1 MAKQDTELMSTRQ
14 AAEKLGI
21 SLRSAQLWVERG
33 VLKAWKTPGGH
44 RRILRESVDAVL
56 ADRAKISGHRDGR
69 LSVLVVEDDP
79 PLRRLYELVM
89 SDWPDLDLRLAVD
102 GFDGLLQVG
111 ARMPDLLI
119 ADLSMPGMDGFEMI
133 RRLRAEPQ
141 LAEME
146 IVVVSALDPAEIER
160 NGSLPSHIEV
170 LTKPIPFDQLRRTV
184 DRLRDSEK
192 AYARTAAA
200 R

>member
-1 MAKQDTELMSTRQ
+1 MSTRQ
-14 AAEKLGI
+14 AAETLGV

-44 RRILRESVDAVL
+44 RRILRASVEAVL
-56 ADRAKISGHRDGR
+56 AERAAASRAADQR

-89 SDWPDLDLRLAVD
+89 GDWSDVELRLAVD
-102 GFDGLLQVG
+102 GFDGLMQVG
-111 ARMPDLLI
+111 ARKPDLLI

-133 RRLRAEPQ
+133 RRLNADPS
-141 LAEME
+141 LSSME

-160 NGSLPSHIEV
+160 NGSLPGHIEV
-170 LTKPIPFDQLRRTV
+170 LTKPIPFEQLKRTV
-184 DRLRDSEK
+184 ERLRSVGNSHASSEPT
-192 AYARTAAA
+192 R
-200 R
+200 

>member
-1 MAKQDTELMSTRQ
+1 MMSTRQ
-14 AAEKLGI
+14 AAETLGV

-44 RRILRESVDAVL
+44 RRILRASVEAVL
-56 ADRAKISGHRDGR
+56 AERAAASRAADQR

-89 SDWPDLDLRLAVD
+89 GDWSDVELRLAVD
-102 GFDGLLQVG
+102 GFDGLMQVG
-111 ARMPDLLI
+111 ARKPDLLI

-133 RRLRAEPQ
+133 RRLNADPS
-141 LAEME
+141 LSSME

-160 NGSLPSHIEV
+160 NGSLPGHIEV
-170 LTKPIPFDQLRRTV
+170 LTKPIPFEQLKRTV
-184 DRLRDSEK
+184 ERLRSVGNSHASSEPT
-192 AYARTAAA
+192 R
-200 R
+200 